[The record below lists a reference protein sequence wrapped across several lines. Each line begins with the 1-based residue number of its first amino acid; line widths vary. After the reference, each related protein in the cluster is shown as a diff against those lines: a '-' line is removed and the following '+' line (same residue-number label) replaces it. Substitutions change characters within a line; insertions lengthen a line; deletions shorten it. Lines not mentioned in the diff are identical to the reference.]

1 MTNRAIAKLRDI
13 LAARPA
19 ARQVGELM
27 LGTLIGQAI
36 LVVSAPILTRL
47 YTPADY
53 GVLGTYSALV
63 VVLSVVATLRY
74 EPAILLPQADE
85 EADSLA
91 AMVLHLTVILSL
103 LIGIAIWVIGSWLN
117 PAWLQPIRPY
127 IGLLVLGVLFC
138 AVAQVL
144 TYRLIRLQRFRPQMH
159 SRWTQSLF
167 YVLTQLS
174 GGVLRVGAV
183 GLLVGQVV
191 GQLVSVLLLGVA
203 GRFRGYGYRR
213 LWALAVRYRQF
224 PLYSLPAALIST
236 LGMQLPI
243 LLAAGLY
250 SVKEAGWLLL
260 GLRLIGMPV
269 DLLASSLGQVYLGR
283 AAELARHSP
292 EALRVFVRR
301 TLKQL
306 MGLALVPT
314 VLLMS
319 AAPPLFAWLFGA
331 DWRTS
336 GEYLQI
342 LAPVLL
348 ARLVAAPIAQTL
360 LITRRLSLQLGWES
374 LRLIGV
380 ALSFWLPATL
390 HQPFRTA
397 LWIYSGV
404 YMLSLFLLIG
414 LILRSVHRLSP
425 EMGNGKI
432 SVHHEADYAGE
443 CVAR

>member
-1 MTNRAIAKLRDI
+1 
-13 LAARPA
+13 
-19 ARQVGELM
+19 
-27 LGTLIGQAI
+27 
-36 LVVSAPILTRL
+36 
-47 YTPADY
+47 
-53 GVLGTYSALV
+53 
-63 VVLSVVATLRY
+63 
-74 EPAILLPQADE
+74 
-85 EADSLA
+85 
-91 AMVLHLTVILSL
+91 
-103 LIGIAIWVIGSWLN
+103 
-117 PAWLQPIRPY
+117 
-127 IGLLVLGVLFC
+127 
-138 AVAQVL
+138 
-144 TYRLIRLQRFRPQMH
+144 
-159 SRWTQSLF
+159 
-167 YVLTQLS
+167 
-174 GGVLRVGAV
+174 
-183 GLLVGQVV
+183 
-191 GQLVSVLLLGVA
+191 
-203 GRFRGYGYRR
+203 
-213 LWALAVRYRQF
+213 
-224 PLYSLPAALIST
+224 
-236 LGMQLPI
+236 MQLPI

-250 SVKEAGWLLL
+250 SVKEAGWLML

-414 LILRSVHRLSP
+414 LTLRSVHRLSP

-432 SVHHEADYAGE
+432 SVHHEADYTGE

>member
-63 VVLSVVATLRY
+63 IVLSIVATLRY

-159 SRWTQSLF
+159 SRWAQSLF
-167 YVLTQLS
+167 YVLTQLG
-174 GGVLRVGAV
+174 GGVLQVGAV
-183 GLLVGQVV
+183 GLLMGQVV
-191 GQLVSVLLLGVA
+191 GQLVGVLLLGRG
-203 GRFRGYGYRR
+203 GRLQWGGIGR
-213 LWALAVRYRQF
+213 LWALATRYREF
-224 PLYSLPAALIST
+224 PLYNLPTALIST
-236 LGMQLPI
+236 LGLQLPI
-243 LLAAGLY
+243 LLAAALY

-283 AAELARHSP
+283 AAELARNAP
-292 EALRVFVRR
+292 AELKAFVLR
-301 TLKQL
+301 TLKRL
-306 MGLALVPT
+306 VGLAILPT
-314 VLLMS
+314 VLLMVV
-319 AAPPLFAWLFGA
+319 APPLFAWLFGA

-342 LAPVLL
+342 LSPVLL

-360 LITRRLSLQLGWES
+360 LITRRLSLQLGWEG
-374 LRLIGV
+374 LRFGLV
-380 ALSFWLPATL
+380 ALSFWVPASL
-390 HQPFRTA
+390 HLPFRAA
-397 LWIYSGV
+397 LVWYTVSYS
-404 YMLSLFLLIG
+404 LSLTLLVG
-414 LILRSVHRLSP
+414 LILWRVS
-425 EMGNGKI
+425 
-432 SVHHEADYAGE
+432 HHFCPLEE
-443 CVAR
+443 VRRT